1 MTRRTISLAVF
12 AALTLAACGGGSD
25 DGGSSDGGSGDGGG
39 DAAEQ
44 PVPTITSA
52 EICAAVPGEQ
62 FVSIV
67 LDSEG
72 AFDTPAENFVGCS
85 YQFFNTES
93 SVLDARVIVENEGG
107 QAGYDAV
114 VTEWSSLGEASEV
127 PAVGDAATLVE
138 NGGVRRLIVLD
149 GDRVVVAAGPS
160 STSFDFTPEVATEM
174 AIATIAVL

>member
-12 AALTLAACGGGSD
+12 AALSLAACGGGSD

-52 EICAAVPGEQ
+52 EVCDAVPGEQ

-67 LDSEG
+67 LESE
-72 AFDTPAENFVGCS
+72 ASFDTPAENFVGCS
-85 YQFFNTES
+85 YQFVNTEA

-114 VTEWSSLGEASEV
+114 VADWASRGDVSDV

-138 NGGVRRLIVLD
+138 SGGVRRLIVLD
-149 GDRVVVAAGPS
+149 GDRVVVAGGPS
-160 STSFDFTPEVATEM
+160 NDSFPFTAEVATEM
-174 AIATIAVL
+174 ATVAIAAL